1 MTTFWLLVALLAT
14 PGPDAGLD
22 APAGDGTRADVDAEA
37 EPAVPADPLALWD
50 AARTALD
57 LRRDPAT
64 ARPLLERLVA
74 EFPDSRPAD
83 RAMATLARIDAL
95 GDAAAA
101 AWALPR
107 EAEAAFV
114 ADRPDARLAPLV
126 AIRHSTTLPEPEAL
140 ALLERH
146 RNNRRWGWAVDREIG
161 RRLYEEG
168 HFIDAWQAAD
178 AAGDTGR
185 VRASMRMIAWRAAP
199 FVGVLLIAVGLW
211 WVRRRRRRADGPA
224 DGSQTAG

>member
-1 MTTFWLLVALLAT
+1 MTTLWLLVALCAT
-14 PGPDAGLD
+14 PGPDAGPD
-22 APAGDGTRADVDAEA
+22 ATVDAEVDPQA
-37 EPAVPADPLALWD
+37 EPADPLALWD

-83 RAMATLARIDAL
+83 RARATLAHIDAL

-114 ADRPDARLAPLV
+114 DDRPDAPLTPLV
-126 AIRHSTTLPEPEAL
+126 AIRHSMTLPEPEAL
-140 ALLERH
+140 ALLERYRDH
-146 RNNRRWGWAVDREIG
+146 RRWGWAVDREIG

-178 AAGDTGR
+178 EAGDGGR
-185 VRASMRMIAWRAAP
+185 VRASVRMIAWRAAP
-199 FVGVLLIAVGLW
+199 FVGVLLIAGALW
-211 WVRRRRRRADGPA
+211 WVRRRRGRADDAADGPRA
-224 DGSQTAG
+224 AG